1 MSILKSTN
9 SGIHQPITYDLLV
22 KEGYLVSEH
31 HAIKICNNGIKYE
44 LSKRI
49 GETVYKAYVFRKVE
63 DFNISYRVFN
73 ETYTFY
79 IKTIK
84 DLKSIEKYWD
94 NPSPKALYDLQYTVE
109 NKCNIS
115 CKSNICQSLKQHML
129 APKQYL

>member
-22 KEGYLVSEH
+22 KEGYITSDT
-31 HAIKICNNGIKYE
+31 HALKIGSNGAKYE
-44 LSKRI
+44 LSKHIR
-49 GETVYKAYVFRKVE
+49 ETVYKAYVYRKVE

-84 DLKSIEKYWD
+84 DLKTIEKYWD
-94 NPSPKALYDLQYTVE
+94 DPSPKALYDLQNTVE

-115 CKSNICQSLKQHML
+115 YKS
-129 APKQYL
+129 